1 VTEELLEEKHLKGDT
16 SLVSRVRLV
25 FLGPPGAGKGTQVK
39 TLSKMLNV
47 PSMSTGDVLRSEVA
61 SGSELGRLAKNYMDR
76 GELVPDD
83 VVIKIVEK
91 WLREG
96 NAKRGFILDGFPRNL
111 RQARELDEILK
122 REGVEL
128 TAAIY
133 LDVPEDEIVRRLSG
147 RLSCKRCGAVY
158 HIQFNPPKEDL
169 KCDACGGELYQ
180 REDDR
185 EEVVRQRFRVY
196 VESTRPVLDYYRD
209 TRKLLVINGLGTIT
223 EVNKRIIEELR
234 EMTQGRVG

>member
-1 VTEELLEEKHLKGDT
+1 M
-16 SLVSRVRLV
+16 RLV

-39 TLSKMLNV
+39 MLSKMLNI
-47 PSMSTGDVLRSEVA
+47 PSMSMGDVLRAEVA
-61 SGSELGRLAKNYMDR
+61 SGSELGRLAKSYMER

-83 VVIKIVEK
+83 VVIRIVEK

-111 RQARELDEILK
+111 RQARELDEILR
-122 REGVEL
+122 REGAEL

-133 LDVPEDEIVRRLSG
+133 LDVPEDEIVKRLSG
-147 RLSCKRCGAVY
+147 RLSCRRCGTVY
-158 HIQFNPPKEDL
+158 HMQFNPPKEDL
-169 KCDACGGELYQ
+169 KCDACGGDLYQ

-196 VESTRPVLDYYRD
+196 VESTRPVLDYYRS
-209 TRKLLVINGLGTIT
+209 TGKLLVIDGLGAIDD
-223 EVNKRIIEELR
+223 VNKRIVEGLR
-234 EMTQGRVG
+234 EMTRST

>member
-1 VTEELLEEKHLKGDT
+1 M
-16 SLVSRVRLV
+16 RLV

-39 TLSKMLNV
+39 MLSKMLNI
-47 PSMSTGDVLRSEVA
+47 PSMSTGDVLRAEVA
-61 SGSELGRLAKNYMDR
+61 SGSELGRLAKSYMER

-83 VVIKIVEK
+83 VVIRIVEK

-111 RQARELDEILK
+111 RQARELDEILR
-122 REGVEL
+122 REGAEL

-133 LDVPEDEIVRRLSG
+133 LDVPEDEIVKRLSG
-147 RLSCKRCGAVY
+147 RLSCRRCGTVY
-158 HIQFNPPKEDL
+158 HMQFNPPKEDL
-169 KCDACGGELYQ
+169 KCDACGGDLYQ

-196 VESTRPVLDYYRD
+196 VESTRPVLDYYRS
-209 TRKLLVINGLGTIT
+209 TGKLLVIDGLGAIDD
-223 EVNKRIIEELR
+223 VNKRIVKGLR
-234 EMTQGRVG
+234 EMTRST

>member
-1 VTEELLEEKHLKGDT
+1 M
-16 SLVSRVRLV
+16 RLV

-39 TLSKMLNV
+39 MLSKMLNI
-47 PSMSTGDVLRSEVA
+47 PSMSMGDVLRAEVA
-61 SGSELGRLAKNYMDR
+61 SGSELGRLAKSYMER

-83 VVIKIVEK
+83 VVIRIVEK

-111 RQARELDEILK
+111 RQARELDEILR
-122 REGVEL
+122 REGAEL

-133 LDVPEDEIVRRLSG
+133 LDVPEDEIVKRLSG
-147 RLSCKRCGAVY
+147 RLSCRRCGTVY
-158 HIQFNPPKEDL
+158 HMQFNPPKEDL
-169 KCDACGGELYQ
+169 KCDACGGDLYQ

-196 VESTRPVLDYYRD
+196 VESTRPVLDYYRS
-209 TRKLLVINGLGTIT
+209 TGKLLVIDGLGAIDD
-223 EVNKRIIEELR
+223 VNKRIVKGLR
-234 EMTQGRVG
+234 EMTRST

>member
-1 VTEELLEEKHLKGDT
+1 M
-16 SLVSRVRLV
+16 RLV

-39 TLSKMLNV
+39 MLSKMLNI
-47 PSMSTGDVLRSEVA
+47 PSMSTGDVLRAEVA
-61 SGSELGRLAKNYMDR
+61 SGSELGRLAKSYMER

-83 VVIKIVEK
+83 VVIRIVEK

-111 RQARELDEILK
+111 RQARELDEILR
-122 REGVEL
+122 REGAEL

-133 LDVPEDEIVRRLSG
+133 LDVPEDEIVKRLSG
-147 RLSCKRCGAVY
+147 RLSCRRCGTVY
-158 HIQFNPPKEDL
+158 HMQFNPPKEDL
-169 KCDACGGELYQ
+169 KCDACGGDLYQ

-196 VESTRPVLDYYRD
+196 VESTRPVLDYYRS
-209 TRKLLVINGLGTIT
+209 TGKLLVIDGLGAIDD
-223 EVNKRIIEELR
+223 VNKRIVEGLR
-234 EMTQGRVG
+234 EMTRST

>member
-1 VTEELLEEKHLKGDT
+1 M
-16 SLVSRVRLV
+16 RLV

-39 TLSKMLNV
+39 ILSKMLGV
-47 PSMSTGDVLRSEVA
+47 PSMSTGDVLRAEVA
-61 SGSELGRLAKNYMDR
+61 SGSELGRLAKSYMDR
-76 GELVPDD
+76 GELVPDE

-96 NAKRGFILDGFPRNL
+96 KAREGFILDGFPRNV
-111 RQARELDEILK
+111 RQARELDEMLK

-133 LDVPEDEIVRRLSG
+133 LDVPEEEVVRRLSG

-158 HIQFNPPKEDL
+158 HVQFNPPREDL

-196 VESTRPVLDYYRD
+196 VESTRPVLDYYES
-209 TRKLLVINGLGTIT
+209 TGKLLVVNGLGTIE
-223 EVNKRIIEELR
+223 EVSKRIADGLR
-234 EMTQGRVG
+234 GMAHSR

>member
-1 VTEELLEEKHLKGDT
+1 M
-16 SLVSRVRLV
+16 
-25 FLGPPGAGKGTQVK
+25 
-39 TLSKMLNV
+39 LSTMFSV
-47 PSMSTGDVLRSEVA
+47 PSMSTGDVLRAEVA
-61 SGSELGRLAKNYMDR
+61 SGSELGRLAKSYMDR
-76 GELVPDD
+76 GELVPDE
-83 VVIKIVEK
+83 VVIRIVEK
-91 WLREG
+91 WLRG
-96 NAKRGFILDGFPRNL
+96 DIAKRGFILDGFPRNL
-111 RQARELDEILK
+111 RQARELDEMLK

-158 HIQFNPPKEDL
+158 HVQFNPPKEDL

-196 VESTRPVLDYYRD
+196 VESTRPVLDYYRSVG
-209 TRKLLVINGLGTIT
+209 KLLVVNGLGTIE
-223 EVNKRIIEELR
+223 EVNKRIVEGLR
-234 EMTQGRVG
+234 EIARSE